1 VRSCTGKE
9 SRRLLCASRPLQGSE
24 KAYRPHPGPSSNPAR
39 PLSAHHHHSPPP
51 TPAPPPT
58 PSSVELPG
66 QRELPLLLLPQCLL
80 SPASR
85 WTPRATLSL
94 AQPIRAA
101 ARYWPAHPGAVLALP
116 LSPLAASQLAL
127 AIPPGPPS
135 LHSRARPAP
144 TKITTL
150 YPPRAPRPPTSS
162 PPLSRSP
169 PYCGET
175 SRGPTRDL
183 AHSCST
189 QSLCSNVGR
198 PPLARTAKGLPPH
211 PGD

>member
-51 TPAPPPT
+51 TPAPSPP

-66 QRELPLLLLPQCLL
+66 QRELPLLLLLLPQCLL

-85 WTPRATLSL
+85 WTARATLFPSPANPRRCSL
-94 AQPIRAA
+94 LACASGRCFGVASVASCCLTISSLRS
-101 ARYWPAHPGAVLALP
+101 RYP
-116 LSPLAASQLAL
+116 
-127 AIPPGPPS
+127 PPGPHRS
-135 LHSRARPAP
+135 TPAP
-144 TKITTL
+144 D
-150 YPPRAPRPPTSS
+150 PHRPRLPYILRGLLVHQRPP
-162 PPLSRSP
+162 PPSRSP

-175 SRGPTRDL
+175 S
-183 AHSCST
+183 
-189 QSLCSNVGR
+189 
-198 PPLARTAKGLPPH
+198 
-211 PGD
+211 